1 MAESA
6 AKLAQSKLII
16 LYLLNKMNMPLSNGQ
31 ICRFT
36 LEADYIEYFSLQEYL
51 AEMTEGKLI
60 EKIKDKNKFRY
71 VPTKDGEQILSYFL
85 NKIPD
90 DVKENIDQY
99 VAKTKG
105 VIKRDLEISASYFYN
120 AEHDYIAKCGIYENA
135 RPLLEINISVVSK
148 AQAKLI
154 CKNWKT
160 DTNNIYINVL
170 SMLMEEPK

>member
-1 MAESA
+1 MAESV

-31 ICRFT
+31 ICQFT

-51 AEMTEGKLI
+51 EEMTEGNLI
-60 EKIKDKNKFRY
+60 EKINDKNKFRY
-71 VPTKDGEQILSYFL
+71 FLTKDGEQILSYFL
-85 NKIPD
+85 NKIPKE
-90 DVKENIDQY
+90 VKENIDEY

-105 VIKRDLEISASYFYN
+105 TIKRDLEISASYSYN
-120 AEHDYIAKCGIYENA
+120 AAHDYIVKCGIYENSK
-135 RPLLEINISVVSK
+135 PLLEINISVVSK

-170 SMLMEEPK
+170 STLMEESK